1 MKGKYLI
8 TADNW
13 FFAPDG
19 RQYKS
24 VWGNVEVLEDSF
36 LGVKTNR
43 NSSNWFA
50 KVGTEENHVIIAGCQ
65 IHYALKSDIKPIEQ
79 IVNDHTTGESGI
91 VHYER
96 PTYIYIAE

>member
-8 TADNW
+8 TTDGW

-24 VWGNVEVLEDSF
+24 VWGEVEILEDLI

-43 NSSNWFA
+43 NSSNWYA
-50 KVGTEENHVIIAGCQ
+50 KIGTDENHIIVAGCQ
-65 IHYALKSDIKPIEQ
+65 IHYALKSNEKPNQDIISDF
-79 IVNDHTTGESGI
+79 NTGENGI
-91 VHYER
+91 VFYER
-96 PTYIYIAE
+96 PTLTYIAE

>member
-8 TADNW
+8 TTDNW

-24 VWGNVEVLEDSF
+24 VWGEVEILEDLI

-43 NSSNWFA
+43 NSSNWYA
-50 KVGTEENHVIIAGCQ
+50 KIGTDENHIIVAGCQ
-65 IHYALKSDIKPIEQ
+65 IHYALKSNEKPNQNIIQ
-79 IVNDHTTGESGI
+79 DFTTSDNGI
-91 VHYER
+91 VYFER
-96 PTYIYIAE
+96 PTLTYIAE

>member
-1 MKGKYLI
+1 MKGNYLI
-8 TADNW
+8 TTDNW

-19 RQYKS
+19 GQYKS
-24 VWGNVEVLEDSF
+24 VWGNVEILEDSL

-43 NSSNWFA
+43 NSSNWYA
-50 KVGTEENHVIIAGCQ
+50 KIGSEDNHVIVAGCQ
-65 IHYALKSDIKPIEQ
+65 IHYALKSDIKPMNE

-91 VHYER
+91 AHYER